1 MRSHVTRRA
10 RTRAAAL
17 LLAPVLALSAVA
29 CSEDGPVDPEA
40 PVDVEVGEEFS
51 WNGFTVPAGWEYDTI
66 TETVALEEQT
76 HPLVRARVVNDG
88 DEARSALF
96 EFVFV
101 AEGEALAT
109 VRCNSTEE
117 LAPEQEGDLFC
128 PGYGEPVPEGYD
140 TVVVQPVTRS

>member
-1 MRSHVTRRA
+1 MRFPLTSGA
-10 RTRAAAL
+10 RTRVAAL
-17 LLAPVLALSAVA
+17 LLLGPVLALGG
-29 CSEDGPVDPEA
+29 CSEDEPADPEA
-40 PVDVEVGEEFS
+40 PVDVEVGEEFT

-66 TETVALEEQT
+66 TETVALEQQE
-76 HPLVRARVVNDG
+76 HPLVRARVVNEA

-109 VRCNSTEE
+109 IRCNSTEE
-117 LAPEQEGDLFC
+117 LAPDQEGDLFC
-128 PGYGEPVPEGYD
+128 PGYGEPVPEGYE

>member
-1 MRSHVTRRA
+1 MRPPVTRRA
-10 RTRAAAL
+10 RTRIAAL
-17 LLAPVLALSAVA
+17 LLAPVLALGA
-29 CSEDGPVDPEA
+29 CSEDEPVDPEA

-66 TETVALEEQT
+66 TEQVALEQQT

-101 AEGEALAT
+101 AEGDALAT

-117 LAPEQEGDLFC
+117 LDPDQEGDLFC

-140 TVVVQPVTRS
+140 TIVVQPVTRS